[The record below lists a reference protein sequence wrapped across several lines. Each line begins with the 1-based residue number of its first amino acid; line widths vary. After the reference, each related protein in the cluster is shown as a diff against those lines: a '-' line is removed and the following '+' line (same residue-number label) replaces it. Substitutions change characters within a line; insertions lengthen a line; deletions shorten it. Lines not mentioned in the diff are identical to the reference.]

1 MSDFFGKLKSG
12 AGKVAFEAEKLT
24 RVNRAQGELSQI
36 KHQID
41 AQMMKLGEMVY
52 QQFTNPIDP
61 APVLDDVCAQITDLK
76 KQAADKSDEIQHINA
91 EVYES
96 AGAPAPAPV
105 PAAPVPAPAPAAPET
120 AAPEAAAPAPRFCPE
135 CGTEVAA
142 GVKFCPNCG
151 NKMM

>member
-12 AGKVAFEAEKLT
+12 AGKVAFEAEKMT

-52 QQFTNPIDP
+52 QQYTSPTDP
-61 APVLDDVCAQITDLK
+61 APVLDDICAQITDLK
-76 KQAADKSDEIQHINA
+76 KQAADKSDEIQRINA

-96 AGAPAPAPV
+96 AGAPAPV
-105 PAAPVPAPAPAAPET
+105 PAAPAPVSTPAPA